1 MEKSSSEDSR
11 RNAHSLSHGGK
22 VVLFTCK
29 PDPGADGSE
38 RSGLTFRTFYFERE
52 GNAFVK
58 ATEGAAAI
66 SRKLAARMDV
76 VTCESA
82 LDVQRRVKTPFVLV
96 TKRSEKGGSFQYSL
110 LTLAGSPN
118 RLEPCIEF
126 KLPYQMKGKV
136 RILQGPTVLWC
147 HGNSAFYT
155 SPLAAGVREVPVQ
168 TTRWLFGELPIHKGQ
183 LFALGLSEPL
193 LTNQPQSTLGY
204 FLELGQVFDGSLILP
219 RPYLCITQCVR
230 VLRADGEG
238 DALRCAVVA
247 ATSQKQLVLFENGTV
262 RDTCE
267 LPFEQADDVQVV
279 NTGRS
284 GCLLLVLFKQGHVC
298 AVWKETFQIACC
310 WSEVSSAH
318 VGDFLGCGT
327 EQALLLF
334 GGPGFSREPLEK
346 FLITDLCGI
355 SYSSGQDSEA
365 PKTSLPPQENS
376 LFTLQALESRLQSG
390 LNVLQELEREV
401 RVKDRVLQQSIQ
413 VLAEMLSGREA
424 VLSQPEQEGL
434 VALWDS
440 DEGSDGE
447 TLDDKMHETP
457 ATSSK
462 PKADKLWHRITGDQ
476 LVVGLI
482 LSAESGLP
490 ASGVSLSLL
499 TEPGQSSPAVIQ
511 SRSQVFWLPA
521 RGPPTPTL
529 PASSSGRAFS
539 EPAAKRSKRRVAG
552 DDPEARRLAV
562 TAATELAPLLTS
574 GCVKCR
580 AMLHYAEEGE
590 ALVPESRP
598 ATAVQHCGNV
608 SVDVH
613 DLCQTPLLQ
622 NPQIRSD
629 EVREDLLSLLTVL
642 DHWLFRIDSPDYSL
656 GDVDGWIKRREGFKK
671 IEVSPEHLLLDSPG
685 CSAPMLLRWH
695 QINPFQ
701 GNLSIHSSQ
710 LQMLQFLDSMLTYLP
725 DSCSIQPVKCTT
737 RQSTAEDFASALE
750 KEVLSLREGLSSL
763 LCGKEEEESNKGRT
777 GHEEIQGPG
786 SAEELIRCRREAWQ
800 QNVEKS
806 RVRLSPL
813 VDAGRYREM
822 IKSISKVKMD
832 ADLAALQQAQMTGQ
846 LRC

>member
-1 MEKSSSEDSR
+1 LSSIIFK
-11 RNAHSLSHGGK
+11 ALSHGGK

-298 AVWKETFQIACC
+298 AVWKETFQVRISMKAIH
-310 WSEVSSAH
+310 SAH

-355 SYSSGQDSEA
+355 SYS
-365 PKTSLPPQENS
+365 TSLPPQENS
-376 LFTLQALESRLQSG
+376 LFTLQALESRLQ
-390 LNVLQELEREV
+390 
-401 RVKDRVLQQSIQ
+401 K
-413 VLAEMLSGREA
+413 
-424 VLSQPEQEGL
+424 SQLRLCLKSKQRRLGSKRPPLPEGL

-482 LSAESGLP
+482 LSAES

-701 GNLSIHSSQ
+701 GNLSIHSRH
-710 LQMLQFLDSMLTYLP
+710 FF
-725 DSCSIQPVKCTT
+725 SIRT
-737 RQSTAEDFASALE
+737 LE
-750 KEVLSLREGLSSL
+750 KISSPQLMGTREPLRNTLTLRPSTKFS
-763 LCGKEEEESNKGRT
+763 
-777 GHEEIQGPG
+777 
-786 SAEELIRCRREAWQ
+786 RR
-800 QNVEKS
+800 
-806 RVRLSPL
+806 
-813 VDAGRYREM
+813 M
-822 IKSISKVKMD
+822 
-832 ADLAALQQAQMTGQ
+832 
-846 LRC
+846 